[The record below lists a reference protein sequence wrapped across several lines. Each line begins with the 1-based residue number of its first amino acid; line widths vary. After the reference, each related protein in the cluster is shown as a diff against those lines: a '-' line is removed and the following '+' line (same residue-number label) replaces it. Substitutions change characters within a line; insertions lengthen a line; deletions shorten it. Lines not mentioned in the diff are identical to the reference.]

1 MFDLEKMALSS
12 TVAIAATD
20 VTIQDARTGE
30 VKKIT
35 FYRPGRQFPTARIS
49 RELAQYGYTIVKI
62 DEPGCVEGPISWN
75 DLFGALIQ
83 QETK

>member
-1 MFDLEKMALSS
+1 MFDLQKMALTS

-20 VTIQDARTGE
+20 VTIQDARTGQVE
-30 VKKIT
+30 KIT
-35 FYRPGRQFPTARIS
+35 FYRPGRTFPTARIS

-62 DEPGCVEGPISWN
+62 DEPGWVEGPISWN
-75 DLFGALIQ
+75 DLFGNLLE